1 MKKRTREKIALLV
14 FALLVVLAGSVLMRY
29 FETGRSW
36 NVAASAVDD
45 VFGQMQGYTAVIFD
59 GTYDPLDAL
68 RPAVSPEA
76 DSEKEPETL
85 GAMVAAELSRL
96 PLNMRERPV
105 YASDVRTLY
114 EEKGAGV
121 ITLDLDR
128 LKRYTEPTVL
138 RAGDR
143 KIGIVAVDY
152 YASKKQ
158 LAALHKELEEKGAE
172 TYLCLVPRLSCL
184 ATTDGFQA
192 VIVTDDSQAVP
203 GDTANVGSEG
213 TLVMYAPEKE
223 QVGVLLLTAL
233 NVPSAKV
240 YSSL

>member
-1 MKKRTREKIALLV
+1 MKKRTREKVALLV
-14 FALLVVLAGSVLMRY
+14 FALLVILGGSVLMRY

-45 VFGQMQGYTAVIFD
+45 VFGQMQGYTAVVYD

-68 RPAVSPEA
+68 RPAVDPVDDDAEHPA
-76 DSEKEPETL
+76 TI

-96 PLNMRERPV
+96 PLDMLERPV
-105 YASDVRTLY
+105 YASDVRQLY

-121 ITLDLDR
+121 ITLDLDN
-128 LKRYTEPTVL
+128 LKRYAEPTVL

-143 KIGIVAVDY
+143 RIGVVSVDY

-158 LAALHKELEEKGAE
+158 LEKLRKQLSEQGADA
-172 TYLCLVPRLSCL
+172 YICLVPRLSCL
-184 ATTDGFQA
+184 ATTEGFQA
-192 VIVTDDSQAVP
+192 VIVTDDSQAPAGQSTSVE
-203 GDTANVGSEG
+203 SESAH
-213 TLVMYAPEKE
+213 VIYAPERE

-233 NVPSAKV
+233 NVPSSKV